1 MSEASDRLERAK
13 ARAAAAK
20 AALRVEDPEQAE
32 IEAAER
38 AADRLEA
45 IALGE
50 KHYGKLGVDFGVI
63 STPRGA
69 VVIKRPSPGEYAR
82 YNDYGTEGQ
91 LKSEPV
97 AQFAARHV
105 VHPELRTFDEWADA
119 LPALRTA
126 VATMAL
132 RLAQAGIETVEG
144 K

>member
-20 AALRVEDPEQAE
+20 AALRVDDPAQVE

-38 AADRLEA
+38 EADRLEA
-45 IALGE
+45 IAFGE
-50 KHYGKLGVDFGVI
+50 KTHGKLGVDFGVI

-69 VVIKRPSPGEYAR
+69 VVVKRPSAGEYAR
-82 YNDYGTEGQ
+82 YCDYGPEGL

-97 AQFAARHV
+97 AQFASRHV
-105 VHPELRTFDEWADA
+105 SSPDLRAFDEWADA
-119 LPALRTA
+119 LPALRTS
-126 VATMAL
+126 VATMAM
-132 RLAQAGIETVEG
+132 RLAQAGIEDVEG